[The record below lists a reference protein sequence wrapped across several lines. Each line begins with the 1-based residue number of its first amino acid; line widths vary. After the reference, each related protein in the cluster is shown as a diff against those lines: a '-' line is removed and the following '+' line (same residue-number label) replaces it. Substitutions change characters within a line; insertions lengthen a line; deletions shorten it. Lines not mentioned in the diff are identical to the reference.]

1 MLRLGVSAPPRRIR
15 RSATKLLMQSVL
27 VARSAESSSDAE
39 NHSYRWMPALSVA
52 SPVVGSTQLI
62 YNGGIT
68 GLWAVILSRKLH
80 GMPIKGASWLAR
92 GYR

>member
-1 MLRLGVSAPPRRIR
+1 MDARR
-15 RSATKLLMQSVL
+15 
-27 VARSAESSSDAE
+27 
-39 NHSYRWMPALSVA
+39 ALSVV
-52 SPVVGSTQLI
+52 SPEVGSAQLI